1 MAQFYVNQN
10 QQSSG
15 EHEVHMEGCDF
26 MPFEKNLLELGGH
39 SSCSSAIEKA
49 RETYDQ
55 VNGCR
60 HCTPDCHTS

>member
-1 MAQFYVNQN
+1 MAQYYVNQN
-10 QQSSG
+10 QQSNG
-15 EHEVHMEGCDF
+15 DHEVHVENCDF

-49 RETYDQ
+49 QENYNQ

-60 HCTPDCHTS
+60 HCAPDCHTS

>member
-49 RETYDQ
+49 RETFDN

-60 HCTPDCHTS
+60 HCAPDCHTS

>member
-10 QQSSG
+10 QQSNG

-39 SSCSSAIEKA
+39 SSCSSAIQKA
-49 RETYDQ
+49 KETYDQ
-55 VNGCR
+55 VNGCH
-60 HCTPDCHTS
+60 HCTPECHTG